1 MAPRPAMN
9 DLLALARSARGFMPD
24 AEGLALHRLARGHL
38 PRGPVLE
45 VGGYCG
51 KSAVYLGAAAREVGG
66 GVFSVDHHRG
76 SGENQAG
83 WGHPDPAPGDQGT
96 GRVDTLPLFPPTGPG

>member
-66 GVFSVDHHRG
+66 GGFSVDPPRG
-76 SGENQAG
+76 SGGDQAG
-83 WGHPDPAPGDQGT
+83 WERHRPAPGDGSP
-96 GRVDTLPLFPPTGPG
+96 GREGTLP